1 MILEMLNP
9 QSSTGRSIS
18 VILLDFPLQDEQNVI
33 LERLLQRSAI
43 LTGDLYHKLCITSM
57 FGDRH
62 IDSVA
67 TLL

>member
-43 LTGDLYHKLCITSM
+43 LTRDLYHKLCITSM
-57 FGDRH
+57 FGDRQ
-62 IDSVA
+62 IDSVV

>member
-1 MILEMLNP
+1 
-9 QSSTGRSIS
+9 

-43 LTGDLYHKLCITSM
+43 MTRDLYHKLCITSM
-57 FGDRH
+57 FGDRQ
-62 IDSVA
+62 IDSVV